1 MLKIKTIVEIAGFPK
16 EFVGET
22 MHKVIN
28 NLKSNENIKIH
39 KIELAEVAEIKQL
52 FSTFA
57 DMDLEFKEI
66 PDFLAFCY
74 DYLPSTVEILDT
86 EKIAMPVREF
96 TNGLNDMLAKLHQ
109 YNLTMNHLVN
119 QIEKNKERKE

>member
-1 MLKIKTIVEIAGFPK
+1 MEVIGFPEEHVNKVSINVVEKLKKEEGIQVLKESSPKAEKVKETIFASMIEVELKINDYAKLL
-16 EFVGET
+16 
-22 MHKVIN
+22 H
-28 NLKSNENIKIH
+28 
-39 KIELAEVAEIKQL
+39 
-52 FSTFA
+52 
-57 DMDLEFKEI
+57 
-66 PDFLAFCY
+66 FCY